1 MELSIGDSNPVR
13 LLLDLHSQSCPRTV
27 LNFTTLLTRTAPN
40 GYIQS
45 KFHRLIPTFMI
56 QGGDFTN
63 GDGTGGHSIYDGD
76 VFGDENFDHSH
87 DARGVLSMANSGKNT
102 NGSQFFITFRQTR
115 HLDGKHVVFGRVDMT
130 DDDSKKLLDR
140 LEMIRVGSGD
150 VPLVDITV
158 TGGGVIRKLKEREE
172 EEKIQEVE
180 ENAMVPQDEDEIDL
194 DEAIDDDD
202 DDVGDKKKENCRKD
216 QGEGIGPDLSSM
228 EQGQNVND
236 HNGADS
242 KKAQLQ
248 ERLRK
253 LKMKINQSRQL
264 NKKEVLSEGERLGSK
279 EAHARYMK
287 QVKKEEKTRKEQ
299 ETMQI
304 HGKAYIGSEYDK
316 KEAKAMMQSGN
327 ESIYQ
332 VMKRETTDEKNM
344 FSPKDYYNPE
354 GQFRNYEN
362 SVKSIRPGNL
372 IPLRSNP
379 DDIHSEHGKQ
389 REREGAMRLASELKR
404 RAQKAEKRKQKSV
417 EFEGEDVSYINKRNK
432 RFNEKIGR
440 NYDKHTAEIRQ
451 NLERGTAL

>member
-1 MELSIGDSNPVR
+1 MKAYIEISVGESNPSR

-45 KFHRLIPTFMI
+45 KFHRHIPSFMI

-63 GDGTGGHSIYDGD
+63 GDGTGGRSIYGGGADGE
-76 VFGDENFDHSH
+76 VFADENFHHSH

-130 DDDSKKLLDR
+130 DDESVKLLDR

-150 VPLVDITV
+150 VPLVDITI
-158 TGGGVIRKLKEREE
+158 TGGGVVRKSKESLD
-172 EEKIQEVE
+172 EKGQET
-180 ENAMVPQDEDEIDL
+180 NSIDIDQDDDEIDL
-194 DEAIDDDD
+194 GDDDGNDNGGDQD
-202 DDVGDKKKENCRKD
+202 DALISTEKFQNTNVPTGPKEN
-216 QGEGIGPDLSSM
+216 GT
-228 EQGQNVND
+228 
-236 HNGADS
+236 DS

-264 NKKEVLSEGERLGSK
+264 NKHEVLSEGERLGSK
-279 EAHARYMK
+279 EANDRYLK
-287 QVKKEEKTRKEQ
+287 QVRKQEKTRKEQ
-299 ETMQI
+299 ESKEI
-304 HGKAYIGSEYDK
+304 HAKASIGSEYSK
-316 KEAKAMMQSGN
+316 KDRMAMMQSGS
-327 ESIYQ
+327 ESIHQ
-332 VMKRETTDEKNM
+332 AMKKEITEEKNI
-344 FSPKDYYNPE
+344 FSSKDYYNPE

-372 IPLRSNP
+372 VPLQSNP
-379 DDIHSEHGKQ
+379 DDYHSEQGKQ
-389 REREGAMRLASELKR
+389 KEREGAMRLASELKR
-404 RAQKAEKRKQKSV
+404 RAQKAEKRKQKSM

-432 RFNEKIGR
+432 KFNEKIGR

>member
-1 MELSIGDSNPVR
+1 MKAFIEISIGDSNPSR

-45 KFHRLIPTFMI
+45 KFHRLIPSFMI

-63 GDGTGGHSIYDGD
+63 GDGTGGNSIYGD

-130 DDDSKKLLDR
+130 DDESVKLLDR

-150 VPLVDITV
+150 VPLVDITI
-158 TGGGVIRKLKEREE
+158 TGGGVFRKLNQPEDYKV
-172 EEKIQEVE
+172 QETNSIAV
-180 ENAMVPQDEDEIDL
+180 QDEDEIDL
-194 DEAIDDDD
+194 DHEDSNVDDNGGDNRSSD
-202 DDVGDKKKENCRKD
+202 SFCREDVGNQDVSN
-216 QGEGIGPDLSSM
+216 M
-228 EQGQNVND
+228 EVVQNTVERE
-236 HNGADS
+236 NGADS

-279 EAHARYMK
+279 EAHDRYLK
-287 QVKKEEKTRKEQ
+287 QVKREEKIRKEQ
-299 ETMQI
+299 ETKQI
-304 HGKAYIGSEYDK
+304 HAKAFSGSEYEK
-316 KEAKAMMQSGN
+316 KDMKAMMQSGS
-327 ESIYQ
+327 ESIHQ
-332 VMKRETTDEKNM
+332 AMKKETIEEKNM

-372 IPLRSNP
+372 IPLHTNP
-379 DDIHSEHGKQ
+379 DDLHSEQGKQ

-404 RAQKAEKRKQKSV
+404 RAQKAEKRKQKSM

-432 RFNEKIGR
+432 KFNEKISR